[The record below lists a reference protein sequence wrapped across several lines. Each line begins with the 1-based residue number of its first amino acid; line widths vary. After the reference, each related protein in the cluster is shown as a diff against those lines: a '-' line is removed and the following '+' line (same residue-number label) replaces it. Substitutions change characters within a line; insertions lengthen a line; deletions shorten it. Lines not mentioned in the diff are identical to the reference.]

1 MAFKMKGFPMHE
13 GVPHDKDPEKYPGPD
28 LSNLA
33 GTRTDRYGRETGTI
47 SELPEWEPS
56 RDELLD
62 MMDESKAY
70 LDYAT
75 YKPPTKHDP
84 EVVQEGKDK
93 YKVAQEMWRKMGYD
107 KESPTKKRTKAD
119 RIRGRKGGTVKNVTE
134 RLDEG
139 DYKSARLER
148 RGNVAAS
155 KGKKAKAKRLRRK
168 AAKSSQK
175 FFEKQVQRSREK

>member
-1 MAFKMKGFPMHE
+1 MAFKMKGHTLP
-13 GVPHDKDPEKYPGPD
+13 GPYQKNGDTDPEKYPGPD

-33 GTRTDRYGRETGTI
+33 GTRGTI
-47 SELPEWEPS
+47 SELPEWKPS

-75 YKPPTKHDP
+75 YRPPTKHDP

-93 YKVAQEMWRKMGYD
+93 RRVAQEMWKTMGYD
-107 KESPTKKRTKAD
+107 QESPVKKTKAD
-119 RIRGRKGGTVKNVTE
+119 RIRGRKKGTVKNVTE

-168 AAKSSQK
+168 ASESSQK
-175 FFEKQVQRSREK
+175 FFEKQVERRREK